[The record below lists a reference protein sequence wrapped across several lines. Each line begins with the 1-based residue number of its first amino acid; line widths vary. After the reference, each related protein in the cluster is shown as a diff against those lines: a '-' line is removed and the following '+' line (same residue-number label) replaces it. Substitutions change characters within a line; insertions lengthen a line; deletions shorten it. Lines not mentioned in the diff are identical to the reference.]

1 MNFRPTPMAVS
12 SRSRSRLDGPACRV
26 LRRMAVFAAVAF
38 AAGLANVVAATELR
52 NDAIALTTGAASAAV
67 DFTVPQPMRVRIE
80 ATLDAPAQ
88 RLSLIAMP
96 GSIGGSNRVS
106 RADGTGRAWLD
117 VDITA
122 ADIQTHGRRWVAI
135 VGLQGA
141 PNPNAPLVTGRVVV
155 NDGAGAVAAAP
166 PPPPPQ
172 PPAPPPPAA
181 GGLRPL
187 PPPLVVGQ
195 ATVPPPPP
203 KGTGTPPPPSAGGAG
218 PPPPPPPPAAAR
230 SGRYRVTLLGA
241 SVYRETWDTALQT
254 DGKGDEVFFVTDI
267 QEFTPRGAFVPV
279 RRKSLVYGDINGF
292 PQRLQAGSR
301 SDKGGIRTGDAIP
314 YADPWVRKAPI
325 ANDRLP
331 QLLWEGTLTDGQNS
345 IAISPM
351 VWEEDNG
358 DWLAGGYSN
367 ISRTAGDVFKIMSS
381 LNPSS
386 NDVMF
391 AALNQVAE
399 NSAPVAALS
408 EFLKA
413 INPANWPGAVAG
425 WFGKQITWV
434 VGVSADRPIGQTLVN
449 DQYMFMPKVLLL
461 NFKTAEKLITQPQ
474 PPVPNLPGLPAF
486 IRQPGPKPPGVIEVR
501 FRDDDRLA
509 GDYAL
514 WLQIERLP

>member
-1 MNFRPTPMAVS
+1 MRAHLWIQLAVS
-12 SRSRSRLDGPACRV
+12 ALV
-26 LRRMAVFAAVAF
+26 L
-38 AAGLANVVAATELR
+38 AATGGAWSAELR
-52 NDAIALTTGAASAAV
+52 SDAIALSPEAASAAV
-67 DFTVPQPMRVRIE
+67 DFTVPAPMRVRLE
-80 ATLDAPAQ
+80 VALDAPGQ
-88 RLSLIAMP
+88 RVVLLGKPASA
-96 GSIGGSNRVS
+96 SGGNRIS
-106 RADGTGRAWLD
+106 RVEGTGRAALD
-117 VDITA
+117 IDITP
-122 ADIQTHGRRWVAI
+122 ADISAHGRRWLVV

-141 PNPNAPLVTGRVVV
+141 LNPQSPLVTGRVLVT
-155 NDGAGAVAAAP
+155 DGVSAVAAAPAPPPPPPATASAPPPLPSGSPAPLPPPRGQVAAP
-166 PPPPPQ
+166 PPPPGANTA
-172 PPAPPPPAA
+172 APPPAS
-181 GGLRPL
+181 
-187 PPPLVVGQ
+187 
-195 ATVPPPPP
+195 
-203 KGTGTPPPPSAGGAG
+203 PPSSAQ
-218 PPPPPPPPAAAR
+218 AAR

-279 RRKSLVYGDINGF
+279 RRKSPVYGDINGF

-301 SDKGGIRTGDAIP
+301 SDKGGIRTGDSIP

-325 ANDRLP
+325 AGDRLP

-345 IAISPM
+345 IVIAPM

-358 DWLAGGYSN
+358 DWLAGGYN
-367 ISRTAGDVFKIMSS
+367 NFSRTAGDVFKIISS

-434 VGVSADRPIGQTLVN
+434 VGVSADRPIGQTMVN
-449 DQYMFMPKVLLL
+449 DQYVFMPKVLVL
-461 NFKTAEKLITQPQ
+461 NFKTAERLINQPQ
-474 PPVPNLPGLPAF
+474 PPVPNLSGLPF
-486 IRQPGPKPPGVIEVR
+486 LRQVGPKPQGVIEVR
-501 FRDDDRLA
+501 LRDDDRLA

>member
-1 MNFRPTPMAVS
+1 MNPLADSCRV
-12 SRSRSRLDGPACRV
+12 RSRGT
-26 LRRMAVFAAVAF
+26 AVAI
-38 AAGLANVVAATELR
+38 AACLAGLGGVAAAAELR
-52 NDAIALTTGAASAAV
+52 SDAIALSQDATSAAV
-67 DFTVPQPMRVRIE
+67 DFNVPQPMRVRIE

-88 RLSLIAMP
+88 RLVLVGKPASL
-96 GSIGGSNRVS
+96 SGGNRIS
-106 RADGTGRAWLD
+106 RTDGTGRAALD
-117 VDITA
+117 IDITA
-122 ADIQTHGRRWVAI
+122 QDIQTHGRRWVAI

-141 PNPNAPLVTGRVVV
+141 LNPQSPLVTGRVVISDSASTAPASAPPPPPRSGGLMPLPPPPGGRV
-155 NDGAGAVAAAP
+155 AVPPPPGGNTAAP
-166 PPPPPQ
+166 PPPPP
-172 PPAPPPPAA
+172 PAA
-181 GGLRPL
+181 
-187 PPPLVVGQ
+187 Q
-195 ATVPPPPP
+195 
-203 KGTGTPPPPSAGGAG
+203 
-218 PPPPPPPPAAAR
+218 AAR

-279 RRKSLVYGDINGF
+279 RRRTPVYGDINGF
-292 PQRLQAGSR
+292 RQRVQAGSR

-325 ANDRLP
+325 ASDRLP

-345 IAISPM
+345 LVIAPM

-358 DWLAGGYSN
+358 DWLAGAYNN
-367 ISRTAGDVFKIMSS
+367 ISHTAGDVFKIVSS

-386 NDVMF
+386 NDVLF
-391 AALNQVAE
+391 TAINQVAE

-413 INPANWPGAVAG
+413 INPANWPGAVAN
-425 WFGKQITWV
+425 WFGKQVTWV
-434 VGVSADRPIGQTLVN
+434 VGVSADRPIGQTMVN
-449 DQYMFMPKVLLL
+449 DQYVFMPKVLVL

-486 IRQPGPKPPGVIEVR
+486 IRPPGPKPLGVLEVR
-501 FRDDDRLA
+501 YRDDDRLA

-514 WLQIERLP
+514 WIQIERVQ

>member
-1 MNFRPTPMAVS
+1 MSITAMLVG
-12 SRSRSRLDGPACRV
+12 RLERQRQTC
-26 LRRMAVFAAVAF
+26 AALAMTTLTLG
-38 AAGLANVVAATELR
+38 AAAAAELKS
-52 NDAIALTTGAASAAV
+52 DAIALTSGATSAAV
-67 DFTVPQPMRVRIE
+67 DFTVQQPMRVRVE

-88 RLSLIAMP
+88 RFTLLGMP
-96 GSIGGSNRVS
+96 ASISGGNRIS
-106 RADGTGRAWLD
+106 RADATGRAAIDLE
-117 VDITA
+117 ITA
-122 ADIQTHGRRWVAI
+122 ADIQTHGRRWVAV

-141 PNPNAPLVTGRVVV
+141 LNPQAPLVTGRVVIS
-155 NDGAGAVAAAP
+155 DGAGATAPPPPPRAPAPPPARRAGGLVPLPPAPGGNVAAP
-166 PPPPPQ
+166 PPPPGANTAAP
-172 PPAPPPPAA
+172 PPAPPPSTAQ
-181 GGLRPL
+181 
-187 PPPLVVGQ
+187 V
-195 ATVPPPPP
+195 
-203 KGTGTPPPPSAGGAG
+203 
-218 PPPPPPPPAAAR
+218 AR

-241 SVYRETWDTALQT
+241 SVYRETWDTVLQT

-279 RRKSLVYGDINGF
+279 RRKSPVYGDINGF
-292 PQRLQAGSR
+292 PQRLRAGSR
-301 SDKGGIRTGDAIP
+301 SDKGGIRTGDTIP

-325 ANDRLP
+325 AGDRLP

-345 IAISPM
+345 IVIAPM

-358 DWLAGGYSN
+358 DWLAGSYN
-367 ISRTAGDVFKIMSS
+367 NFSRTAGDVFKIISS

-391 AALNQVAE
+391 AALNRVAE

-434 VGVSADRPIGQTLVN
+434 VGVSADRPIGQTMVN
-449 DQYMFMPKVLLL
+449 DQYVFMPKVLFL
-461 NFKTAEKLITQPQ
+461 NFKTAERLITQPP
-474 PPVPNLPGLPAF
+474 PPVPNLSGLPF
-486 IRQPGPKPPGVIEVR
+486 LRQVGPKPQGVIEVR
-501 FRDDDRLA
+501 LRDDDRLA